1 MGCASC
7 REPLGMGYLRG
18 LGVYGL
24 GQDDPY
30 DLTSLTDSPVDTPT
44 ITTSPVA
51 DSTTDTGFSDADVM
65 SAYCAGEG
73 LSYNASTDL
82 CNVPN
87 STSSSTGIPAAIAS
101 DITALSAAG
110 QKIAQIATGQTGSL
124 LLNSNTLLIG
134 GAILAAILIIPAIV
148 SKR

>member
-1 MGCASC
+1 
-7 REPLGMGYLRG
+7 
-18 LGVYGL
+18 
-24 GQDDPY
+24 
-30 DLTSLTDSPVDTPT
+30 
-44 ITTSPVA
+44 
-51 DSTTDTGFSDADVM
+51 M

-87 STSSSTGIPAAIAS
+87 STSSSTSAGSGIPAAIAS

-124 LLNSNTLLIG
+124 TLNSNTLLIG
-134 GAILAAILIIPAIV
+134 GAILAAILIIPAIA